1 MTRAQASQVTRH
13 RARPRYLR
21 AALALG
27 LLGAGVALA
36 LAAHAG
42 ARPGLRDVEALA
54 EQVERLPF
62 GILARHRAYERAE
75 ASIYLRPWSGG
86 RGAVCGRHQIAVQD
100 ITSPDGARL
109 CALART
115 TLGGVAEIAR
125 QLDESRRWCAAR
137 PGRCA
142 CPWARL
148 NYGDQTRLCRALAP
162 GGDES

>member
-1 MTRAQASQVTRH
+1 MTRS
-13 RARPRYLR
+13 RAISLACALCA
-21 AALALG
+21 AALAI
-27 LLGAGVALA
+27 
-36 LAAHAG
+36 AAHAG
-42 ARPGLRDVEALA
+42 ARPGLRALEAVA
-54 EQVERLPF
+54 EQVKQLPF

-115 TLGGVAEIAR
+115 ALGGVAEIAR

-148 NYGDQTRLCRALAP
+148 NMGDQARLCRALAP